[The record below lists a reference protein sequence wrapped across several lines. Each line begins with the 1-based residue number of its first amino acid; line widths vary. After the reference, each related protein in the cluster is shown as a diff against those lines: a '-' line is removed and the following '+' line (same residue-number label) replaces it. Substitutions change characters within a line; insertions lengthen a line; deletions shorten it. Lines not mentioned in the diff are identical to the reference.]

1 VPIRAPAVRQRQR
14 SLTVHYGHPGVF
26 VYAGHQS
33 IERLREQGYDAVM
46 LPAISSIDCMFTD
59 LGFDPAWDGR
69 RIHEAT
75 RFLTRNRIPDTCFGL
90 ILLQVGSV
98 GDAGFSSKGFD
109 GRNLPVL
116 SSYLEKFYGPD
127 YEVVVYQAAQFAI
140 SNPVVRIVK
149 IKDLAP
155 GARVGVS
162 TLYVPP
168 LQRAAT
174 DRNVRSLF

>member
-1 VPIRAPAVRQRQR
+1 MCWIDP
-14 SLTVHYGHPGVF
+14 LTGGI
-26 VYAGHQS
+26 G
-33 IERLREQGYDAVM
+33 
-46 LPAISSIDCMFTD
+46 
-59 LGFDPAWDGR
+59 W
-69 RIHEAT
+69 
-75 RFLTRNRIPDTCFGL
+75 
-90 ILLQVGSV
+90 
-98 GDAGFSSKGFD
+98 DAGFSSKGFD

-174 DRNVRSLF
+174 DREMCARFSKESGAAGVA